1 MYRDVNNQYV
11 LAMSQKLPVAGFEWK
26 KDKFRYE
33 DFIKISVEDSDQGT
47 FLSYTESTTWVTQQS
62 TIFTRKN

>member
-11 LAMSQKLPVAGFEWK
+11 SAMSQKFPVAGLEWK

-33 DFIKISVEDSDQGT
+33 DFIKNSVKDSDQGT
-47 FLSYTESTTWVTQQS
+47 FLSYTESTT
-62 TIFTRKN
+62 

>member
-11 LAMSQKLPVAGFEWK
+11 SAMSQKFPVAGLEWK

-33 DFIKISVEDSDQGT
+33 DFIKNSVKDSDQGT